1 MSAPDPGR
9 HSGIE
14 VRQATRT
21 VPPLIMATPSQFI
34 RAGVPPSSSRSLR
47 IRKLIFR
54 DDSLDFLRLALD
66 AVSET
71 SIGLD
76 GHMLD
81 DGVNHRWLSCGT
93 SLRALRLVANVFI
106 QLVGIRHISTSN
118 FTVALTWGQSLYP
131 WQDRR
136 LVKRKRS
143 PQSHAVKSRHK
154 SVVPLLD
161 RCRQTIAQS
170 GAAMAHHTPY
180 LRTLVVISERFRA
193 FCK

>member
-136 LVKRKRS
+136 LVKRKSYHGLMRS
-143 PQSHAVKSRHK
+143 NR
-154 SVVPLLD
+154 
-161 RCRQTIAQS
+161 
-170 GAAMAHHTPY
+170 
-180 LRTLVVISERFRA
+180 VISQSFPCLTSADRQSPRAERRWRTIRHI
-193 FCK
+193 CELWS